1 MLRIAGTA
9 PNNTD
14 ALVGLKLIFNILSKA
29 SRSNVDTEIS
39 IDKSLGSTEKPFNG
53 TSSST
58 WTVHLSEA

>member
-1 MLRIAGTA
+1 MLRIAGTD

-39 IDKSLGSTEKPFNG
+39 IDKSLGSTEKPFSG
-53 TSSST
+53 TSPST